1 MLFRVI
7 HDKTQDCRFTQLL
20 VLNIGYVLVILGC
33 CSLQYMNYHFRWHFT
48 MQAQGKNTHTK
59 KGHSRVWASIQKD
72 MHIFWTLF

>member
-33 CSLQYMNYHFRWHFT
+33 CSLQYMNYHFR
-48 MQAQGKNTHTK
+48 
-59 KGHSRVWASIQKD
+59 
-72 MHIFWTLF
+72 